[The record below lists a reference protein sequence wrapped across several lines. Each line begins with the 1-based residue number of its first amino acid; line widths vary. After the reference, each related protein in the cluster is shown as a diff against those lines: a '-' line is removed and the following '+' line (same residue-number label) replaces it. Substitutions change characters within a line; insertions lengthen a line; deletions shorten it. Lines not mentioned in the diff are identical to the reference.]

1 MSFYPGQKMPLF
13 PTQRL
18 HNVTYKHLPNGQKYI
33 TKEEITEVRLTD
45 GYRTSE
51 THEYDEPFH
60 CANPYG
66 LHRYVVVMDG
76 DNGRVD
82 KEKGIALCFDCLRER
97 YPYYFRQY
105 SPQLIGRMD
114 PIPEPFDLHDA
125 FQDMQAEEPLPPL
138 EGEIPD
144 AWKETLDE
152 LWKKIRE
159 GR

>member
-1 MSFYPGQKMPLF
+1 MCSMYRPPPPIPVHDVQ
-13 PTQRL
+13 
-18 HNVTYKHLPNGQKYI
+18 VTYKHLPNNQKVI
-33 TKEEITEVRLTD
+33 LKQTVVKINPMD
-45 GYRTSE
+45 GSRIME
-51 THEYDEPFH
+51 THEYPEPFH

-66 LHRYVVVMDG
+66 LHRYVVVREG

-82 KEKGIALCFDCLRER
+82 KEKGIALCFECLERR
-97 YPYYFRQY
+97 YPHYFRQY
-105 SPQLIGRMD
+105 SPILLERTN
-114 PIPEPFDLHDA
+114 PSPEPFDLNDA